1 MSKAELQDRTKRL
14 RFEFES
20 RRSFA
25 VDDAGRAIANQLVR
39 ADICWRKLSR
49 ACRARSR
56 AEFAAKLGIVAEEAD
71 ETVYWLELFAT
82 EISSEK
88 KLSSAKEAN
97 ELPPSSHRAR
107 SPRSNIK
114 HQTSNIIIMNIGFVG
129 VGRMG
134 ANMARRLK
142 DRGFHVTAVYDTNR
156 AAATE
161 LASELGCAAAQDL
174 SEVTAASDVIF
185 TVVTDDNAMRQ
196 IFGGHGDNLLV
207 NARGKLF
214 VNCATISPE
223 VHVEIEKLAN
233 KAGAQSL
240 EACMASSITQARE
253 GTLYLMCGGNEDA
266 FRKAEPIL
274 KELAAQIRFVGKAG
288 EAAKVKALVN
298 MVMNINTAGLAEGL
312 GLGAALGL
320 DLTMLRE
327 VFSQTGANSRVLE
340 TDGEDMQNR
349 EHSCFFSAAHAAK
362 DSGIALELA
371 RNLGL
376 DLPLARATK
385 EQYDRMIAEGLGD
398 LDKSGIAELTFK
410 DRHKHSG
417 DRV

>member
-1 MSKAELQDRTKRL
+1 
-14 RFEFES
+14 
-20 RRSFA
+20 
-25 VDDAGRAIANQLVR
+25 
-39 ADICWRKLSR
+39 
-49 ACRARSR
+49 
-56 AEFAAKLGIVAEEAD
+56 
-71 ETVYWLELFAT
+71 
-82 EISSEK
+82 
-88 KLSSAKEAN
+88 
-97 ELPPSSHRAR
+97 
-107 SPRSNIK
+107 
-114 HQTSNIIIMNIGFVG
+114 MNIGFVG

-142 DRGFHVTAVYDTNR
+142 DRQFHITAVYDTNR
-156 AAATE
+156 AAAIS
-161 LASELGCAAAQDL
+161 LAAELGCAAAQDL
-174 SEVTAASDVIF
+174 SEVTAAADVIF
-185 TVVTDDNAMRQ
+185 TVVTDDNAMRTV
-196 IFGGHGDNLLV
+196 FAGTGDNLLV

-214 VNCATISPE
+214 INCATISPQ
-223 VHVEIEKLAN
+223 VHVDVEKLAHR
-233 KAGAQSL
+233 AGAETL

-253 GTLYLMCGGNEDA
+253 GKLYLMCGGNEET
-266 FRKAEPIL
+266 FHKAEPIL
-274 KELAAQIRFVGKAG
+274 KELAAKIRFIGKAG

-362 DSGIALELA
+362 DSGIALDLA
-371 RNLGL
+371 RTLGL

-385 EQYDRMIAEGLGD
+385 EQYDLMVAAGLGE
-398 LDKSGIAELTFK
+398 LDKSGIAELAFQ
-410 DRHKHSG
+410 DRQKHSG

>member
-1 MSKAELQDRTKRL
+1 VE
-14 RFEFES
+14 
-20 RRSFA
+20 
-25 VDDAGRAIANQLVR
+25 VD
-39 ADICWRKLSR
+39 
-49 ACRARSR
+49 
-56 AEFAAKLGIVAEEAD
+56 
-71 ETVYWLELFAT
+71 T
-82 EISSEK
+82 
-88 KLSSAKEAN
+88 
-97 ELPPSSHRAR
+97 
-107 SPRSNIK
+107 
-114 HQTSNIIIMNIGFVG
+114 
-129 VGRMG
+129 
-134 ANMARRLK
+134 
-142 DRGFHVTAVYDTNR
+142 
-156 AAATE
+156 
-161 LASELGCAAAQDL
+161 
-174 SEVTAASDVIF
+174 
-185 TVVTDDNAMRQ
+185 
-196 IFGGHGDNLLV
+196 
-207 NARGKLF
+207 
-214 VNCATISPE
+214 
-223 VHVEIEKLAN
+223 EKLAHQ
-233 KAGAQSL
+233 AGAESL
-240 EACMASSITQARE
+240 EACMASSITQARD
-253 GTLYLMCGGNEDA
+253 GKLYLMCGGDERT

-385 EQYDRMIAEGLGD
+385 EQYDRMIAEGFGE

-410 DRHKHSG
+410 DRRKHSG